1 MPRTLTDKKY
11 DVIIA
16 DPPWAYYGD
25 PNKNQAAGKHYQLMS
40 VEEMARLTWPLAN
53 RGVLFMWATSPKL
66 TDALALGSLLGLTY
80 RGIAFVWVKTNREGR
95 PVGAQGVRPSIVKPT
110 TELVLAFSRIAKG
123 RPMPLLS
130 ESVPQVVMARRGRHS
145 EKPRVVQ
152 DRITQLYG
160 DVARLEMFARER
172 YAGWDAWGNEID
184 EDTNGQ
190 IAGDS

>member
-1 MPRTLTDKKY
+1 MQNVKLY
-11 DVIIA
+11 DVIVA

-25 PNKNQAAGKHYQLMS
+25 PNKNQAAGKHYKLMH
-40 VEEMARLTWPLAN
+40 VEEMAQLSWPLAP

-66 TDALALGSLLGLTY
+66 HDAMRLASLLGLHY
-80 RGIAFVWVKTNREGR
+80 RGIAFVWVKTNREGK

-145 EKPRVVQ
+145 EKPRAVQ

-172 YAGWDAWGNEID
+172 YAGWDAWGD
-184 EDTNGQ
+184 ELDENTN
-190 IAGDS
+190 

>member
-1 MPRTLTDKKY
+1 MPRTLGDKKY

-40 VEEMARLTWPLAN
+40 VDEMARLTWPLAN

-80 RGIAFVWVKTNREGR
+80 RGIAFVWVKTNREGK

-190 IAGDS
+190 IA

>member
-1 MPRTLTDKKY
+1 MPRTLGDKKY

-40 VEEMARLTWPLAN
+40 VDEMARLTWPLAN

-80 RGIAFVWVKTNREGR
+80 RGIAFVWVKTNREGK
-95 PVGAQGVRPSIVKPT
+95 PVGAQGVRPSIIKPT

-190 IAGDS
+190 IA